1 MTLLLGFGK
10 KRKSTKKPP
19 TKLLKLCKKL
29 KIKVTIKRGNKR
41 VYKKTTLLEK
51 LCKKRSNKSTKST
64 KKSKFGN
71 TTNTTTAETINKLFQ
86 PRYLSHE
93 DLEKLTKLARKIKI
107 KLATKPGDTSVY
119 KVVPLLKSLCN
130 TRDKQKKNN
139 KKVSQFGFFWPF
151 TNSMTREERRRAREI
166 EEGTRRKIRAN
177 TPRFGGFPWPFKSD
191 KKFLEEL
198 HAKIIENNEIRKIR
212 KHRDKRPKEE
222 NRMIYPGEVY

>member
-1 MTLLLGFGK
+1 MALLLGFGK

-51 LCKKRSNKSTKST
+51 LCKKRSTKSTKST

-71 TTNTTTAETINKLFQ
+71 TRGQ
-86 PRYLSHE
+86 
-93 DLEKLTKLARKIKI
+93 
-107 KLATKPGDTSVY
+107 
-119 KVVPLLKSLCN
+119 
-130 TRDKQKKNN
+130 QKK

-191 KKFLEEL
+191 KEWLEEQR
-198 HAKIIENNEIRKIR
+198 AKYPEYDRMREIRKN
-212 KHRDKRPKEE
+212 RDRRIQEE
-222 NRMIYPGEVY
+222 NEMKWLGTEY